1 MSVAENGLAQLKQ
14 FIIDNNIVGTS
25 AGVCIALATKDV
37 IQSFVGEIII
47 PIVIILLH
55 SLHIDLFA
63 KYLPV
68 KGGLNITDF
77 IKQLVTFIFITVISF
92 IFVKFAFGY
101 LLGIPGK
108 NDDEKKD
115 TAAVAVV
122 AAEKKA
128 GFSNYWP

>member
-1 MSVAENGLAQLKQ
+1 MSVAANGLDQLKQ
-14 FIIDNNIVGTS
+14 FIVDNNVVGTS

-37 IQSFVGEIII
+37 IQSLVGDIII

-77 IKQLVTFIFITVISF
+77 IKQFVTFLFITVISF
-92 IFVKFAFGY
+92 IFVKFAFGI

-108 NDDEKKD
+108 KDAELAAAAASGKKESFG
-115 TAAVAVV
+115 T
-122 AAEKKA
+122 
-128 GFSNYWP
+128 YWS

>member
-1 MSVAENGLAQLKQ
+1 MSVAANGLDQLKQ
-14 FIIDNNIVGTS
+14 FIVDNNVVGTS

-37 IQSFVGEIII
+37 IQSLVGDIII

-77 IKQLVTFIFITVISF
+77 IKQFVTFLFITVISF
-92 IFVKFAFGY
+92 IFVKFAFGI
-101 LLGIPGK
+101 LLCIPGK
-108 NDDEKKD
+108 KDAELAAAAASGKKESFG
-115 TAAVAVV
+115 T
-122 AAEKKA
+122 
-128 GFSNYWP
+128 YWS

>member
-14 FIIDNNIVGTS
+14 FIVDNNIVGTS

-108 NDDEKKD
+108 KEAEKKE
-115 TAAVAVV
+115 AAVA
-122 AAEKKA
+122 AAEKKDA
-128 GFSNYWP
+128 FGTYWS